1 MPDTQLF
8 QDGNKNAVQALRP
21 GEAQS
26 VSYSGTSVQTSALP
40 ADARIVRVVTTTGA
54 YISIGE
60 NPTAT
65 AQSTYMPPSIPEYF
79 VLDGP
84 SQKKVAVIQAAA
96 AGTLNVTVM
105 R

>member
-21 GEAQS
+21 GESQS
-26 VSYSGTSVQTSALP
+26 VSYSGTSVQTSVLP
-40 ADARIVRVVTTTGA
+40 ADARIIRVVTTTGS
-54 YISIGE
+54 YISVGD

-65 AQSTYMPPSIPEYF
+65 SQSTYMPPSIPEYF
-79 VLDGP
+79 VVDGA
-84 SQKKVAVIQAAA
+84 KKVAVIQAAA